1 MNQNQYLYK
10 RSDNNGVISTKN
22 KTRYHQ
28 VPNAEQEQ
36 HSMITNNE
44 IILPSIAL
52 LTVDNGTSLSC
63 DHFFLSGLKISTNK
77 FLPIIEN
84 KTINYVESILNDLY
98 QSMNNETHINILTL
112 SMCSNENFLLH
123 ISHFCA
129 FAPVRINLV
138 NN

>member
-28 VPNAEQEQ
+28 VLNPEQEQ
-36 HSMITNNE
+36 YSMITNNK
-44 IILPSIAL
+44 IILPPIAL

-63 DHFFLSGLKISTNK
+63 DHFFLPRLKISTNK

-98 QSMNNETHINILTL
+98 QSMKNETHINILTL
-112 SMCSNENFLLH
+112 SLCSNENFLLH
-123 ISHFCA
+123 I
-129 FAPVRINLV
+129 
-138 NN
+138 